1 MSDCRLVTLSLS
13 LSEWVGDSDAV
24 MNFKK
29 VESHQDT
36 PEVGTEQLK
45 QSWRAKFN
53 KVLKR

>member
-13 LSEWVGDSDAV
+13 LSEWVGDAV
-24 MNFKK
+24 MNFKT